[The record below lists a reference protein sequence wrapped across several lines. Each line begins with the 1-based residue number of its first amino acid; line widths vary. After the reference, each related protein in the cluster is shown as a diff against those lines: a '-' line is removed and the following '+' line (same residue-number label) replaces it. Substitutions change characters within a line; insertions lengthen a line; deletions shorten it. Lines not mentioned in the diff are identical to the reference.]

1 MAQTIE
7 EKNEKQRVRGKIY
20 RKEMSPE
27 MKAKVAEGKKANA
40 LKNKEKKVADRA
52 AYYQKNKETMNAN
65 SKAYHQKVRDEIA
78 AKKAVMVYAPRIRK
92 VANQPANTTTLKDE
106 AKKMGITTAHL
117 RTIQK
122 DIRFNMPKVKMLRM
136 DGMDLFDIY
145 ELAAWQQQ
153 YREVLAQEAISGASK
168 KNIGEIRLTP
178 HVMLLINWLQA
189 SKHVT
194 KYCNAQRV
202 AINSNQFWARWA

>member
-1 MAQTIE
+1 MKKTLE
-7 EKNEKQRVRGKIY
+7 ER
-20 RKEMSPE
+20 
-27 MKAKVAEGKKANA
+27 
-40 LKNKEKKVADRA
+40 KEKKVADRA

-78 AKKAVMVYAPRIRK
+78 AKKAVMIYAPRIRK

-168 KNIGEIRLTP
+168 KNIGEIRLSDNI
-178 HVMLLINWLQA
+178 MLLINWLQA
-189 SKHVT
+189 T
-194 KYCNAQRV
+194 KEITNYCNTQRV

>member
-194 KYCNAQRV
+194 KYCNTQRV

>member
-78 AKKAVMVYAPRIRK
+78 AKKAVVVYAPRIRK

-194 KYCNAQRV
+194 KYCNTQRV

>member
-1 MAQTIE
+1 MKKTLE
-7 EKNEKQRVRGKIY
+7 ER
-20 RKEMSPE
+20 
-27 MKAKVAEGKKANA
+27 
-40 LKNKEKKVADRA
+40 KEKKVADRA

-78 AKKAVMVYAPRIRK
+78 AKKAVTIYAPRIRK

-194 KYCNAQRV
+194 KYCNTQRV
-202 AINSNQFWARWA
+202 AINSNQFWARYA